1 MCRTRVDSTRHER
14 RQGEATDELSRG
26 DKLPYMS
33 EDRRTA
39 APDRR
44 AHSRNGRRSGD
55 AKKPWYMR
63 RRLWLATAS
72 LLYVGWRRVRALGR
86 RDRYDMAA

>member
-1 MCRTRVDSTRHER
+1 MSDAH
-14 RQGEATDELSRG
+14 DELPTG
-26 DKLPYMS
+26 DKLRYMS
-33 EDRRTA
+33 EDRRTD

-44 AHSRNGRRSGD
+44 AHSRNGRRKGD

-72 LLYVGWRRVRALGR
+72 LLYVGWRRVRSLGR
-86 RDRYDMAA
+86 RDRYDLAA